1 MSIDDTPGAAVRETI
16 PAAPA
21 VLQIRRGDRVIGV
34 VLADEHGYRWQRT
47 GDPDRL
53 VTIAMVTAGAV
64 ATAAF
69 VAGAIRRPPV
79 QRITMGPGGWVSFR
93 GTRSPRLRGPRRPWW
108 VHALGARP
116 LDR

>member
-1 MSIDDTPGAAVRETI
+1 MTTDDTPDTAVRETI
-16 PAAPA
+16 PTAPA
-21 VLQIRRGDRVIGV
+21 VFQIRRGDRVIGV
-34 VLADEHGYRWQRT
+34 VLADEHGCRWQRT

-53 VTIAMVTAGAV
+53 VTIATVTAGAV
-64 ATAAF
+64 ATAAV
-69 VAGAIRRPPV
+69 VAGAFGRPPV

-108 VHALGARP
+108 ARALGARP